1 MNQVDT
7 AILIVI
13 AISSV
18 FGLWRGFV
26 KEMLSLVSWIAA
38 LVVAR
43 LYSEPVAGLL
53 ENVIQSSS
61 IRYVTAFS
69 ILFIIVML
77 LGTLINHFL
86 NKVLAIT
93 GLKLLDRLMG
103 ALFGVTRGIV
113 IVLVILF
120 ILRVF
125 VSETEWWQQSTLIP
139 YGMSMIE
146 QSQGYLGEF
155 GDVGSFGDLNQFNSV
170 QPTQ

>member
-93 GLKLLDRLMG
+93 GLKLLDRLLG

-155 GDVGSFGDLNQFNSV
+155 GDVGNFGDLNQFNSV

>member
-7 AILIVI
+7 AILIII
-13 AISSV
+13 AISSA

-26 KEMLSLVSWIAA
+26 KEVLSLVSWIAA

-43 LYSEPVAGLL
+43 LYSEPLAGLL
-53 ENVIQSSS
+53 TNLIESSS

-69 ILFIIVML
+69 LLFVLVMM

-86 NKVLAIT
+86 NKVLTVT

-103 ALFGVTRGIV
+103 AAFGVARGTV
-113 IVLVILF
+113 IILVILF

-125 VSETEWWQQSTLIP
+125 VSETELWQQSTLIP
-139 YGMSMIE
+139 YGMAMIE
-146 QSQGYLGEF
+146 QSQGFLGDF
-155 GDVGSFGDLNQFNSV
+155 GDFGEVNSA
-170 QPTQ
+170 QPPL

>member
-1 MNQVDT
+1 MTQVDT

-13 AISSV
+13 AISSA
-18 FGLWRGFV
+18 FGLWRGFI
-26 KEMLSLVSWIAA
+26 KEVLSLVSWIAA

-53 ENVIQSSS
+53 ENMIESSS

-69 ILFIIVML
+69 VLFVMVML

-86 NKVLAIT
+86 NKLLAVT

-103 ALFGVTRGIV
+103 ALFGVARGVV
-113 IVLVILF
+113 IILATLF

-139 YGMSMIE
+139 YGMTMIE
-146 QSQGYLGEF
+146 QSQGFLGDF
-155 GDVGSFGDLNQFNSV
+155 GDIGSFGSLNDFNSAE
-170 QPTQ
+170 PTQ

>member
-53 ENVIQSSS
+53 ENMIESSS

-69 ILFIIVML
+69 ILFVMVML
-77 LGTLINHFL
+77 AGTLINHFL

-93 GLKLLDRLMG
+93 GLKLLDRIMG
-103 ALFGVTRGIV
+103 AMFGVTRGVV
-113 IVLVILF
+113 IILVILF

-125 VSETEWWQQSTLIP
+125 VSETEWWQQSALIP
-139 YGMSMIE
+139 YGMAMIE
-146 QSQGYLGEF
+146 QSQSYLGDF
-155 GDVGSFGDLNQFNSV
+155 GDVGNFGNLNEFNSA
-170 QPTQ
+170 QPDQ